1 MPSSRDIEPV
11 TSLKTS
17 PAELISRARDRRS
30 PIVITQNGRATA
42 VLQDIESYERQRRAF
57 LILKLLARGEADY
70 AGGRTLSDAGAR
82 RRLRA
87 RLRARR

>member
-1 MPSSRDIEPV
+1 MPSRRDIEPV
-11 TSLKTS
+11 TTLKAS
-17 PAELISRARDRRS
+17 AAELISRARDRRA

-57 LILKLLARGEADY
+57 LMLKLLAQGETDY
-70 AGGRTLSDAGAR
+70 SAGRTLSDAAAR

-87 RLRARR
+87 RIRARR